1 MSSTVFALL
10 DDASLSPSSERRS
23 RCYTDYTGSLQLHN
37 GDDDSRFFEDLQR
50 ALDQGFY
57 AVTLFTYEF
66 GHRAHRIDDDRTHA
80 DEVRDVKVDGHDDDQ
95 SIRQRIQQRRIDHQA
110 LATVLLFRSYQRL
123 STEEVNAWLVQQTSA
138 RSYAVTQIQP
148 SLPEAEF
155 VQAVD
160 RIKRYIEAGDIY
172 QANFTFP
179 LRFAMHGDP
188 VALYA
193 ALRERQP
200 VPYGA
205 LIALPDGSSVLSLSP
220 ELFVRHAQGQLTC
233 RPMKGTAAASD
244 DDVLN
249 TQRIQGLQE
258 STKERA
264 ENLMIVDLLRNDL
277 GRIAVTGSVKVPDL
291 FSVERFGAVLQMTS
305 TIVADRR
312 AGTRLSEVF
321 EALYPCGSITGA
333 PKRRAMQILHALEPW
348 PRRLY
353 TGAIGWFDPPTA
365 EQELGDFALS
375 VPIRT
380 LLLDAPNENDY
391 RQAEMGIGAGI
402 VYDSDALA
410 EYQECLLK
418 ARFLTGMPSAFNL
431 FETMRANRHGCD
443 LLDRHLIRLA
453 SSARAFGFPFD
464 LAAARQRVIAECAVI
479 ADEHDYRLR
488 LVLTPSGEIQL
499 HSAPLQLVQQPVRLL
514 LSPIVMSSEDVLL
527 AHKTSL
533 RHVYDEG
540 WQQAERVG
548 AFDTLFFNEHG
559 KLTEGGRSNVLIKLD
574 DQWVTPPL
582 SAGVLPGVMR
592 SLLLEDTDW
601 NVIERS
607 ITLMDLRRA
616 QAVCVCNAL
625 RGVLQAEIIWDA

>member
-1 MSSTVFALL
+1 
-10 DDASLSPSSERRS
+10 
-23 RCYTDYTGSLQLHN
+23 
-37 GDDDSRFFEDLQR
+37 
-50 ALDQGFY
+50 
-57 AVTLFTYEF
+57 
-66 GHRAHRIDDDRTHA
+66 
-80 DEVRDVKVDGHDDDQ
+80 
-95 SIRQRIQQRRIDHQA
+95 
-110 LATVLLFRSYQRL
+110 
-123 STEEVNAWLVQQTSA
+123 
-138 RSYAVTQIQP
+138 
-148 SLPEAEF
+148 
-155 VQAVD
+155 
-160 RIKRYIEAGDIY
+160 
-172 QANFTFP
+172 
-179 LRFAMHGDP
+179 
-188 VALYA
+188 
-193 ALRERQP
+193 
-200 VPYGA
+200 
-205 LIALPDGSSVLSLSP
+205 
-220 ELFVRHAQGQLTC
+220 
-233 RPMKGTAAASD
+233 MKGTAAASD

-249 TQRIQGLQE
+249 TQRTRGLQE

-431 FETMRANRHGCD
+431 FETMRATRHGCD

-464 LAAARQRVIAECAVI
+464 LADARQRVVAECAAL

-488 LVLTPSGEIQL
+488 LVLTSSGEIQL
-499 HSAPLQLVQQPVRLL
+499 HSARLQLVQQPVRLL
-514 LSPIVMSSEDVLL
+514 LSPIVMSSEDALL

-559 KLTEGGRSNVLIKLD
+559 ELTEGGRSNVLIKLD

-592 SLLLEDTDW
+592 SLLLEDTEW

-616 QAVCVCNAL
+616 KAVCVCNAL